1 MTFYDCLSD
10 RTIDCSPET
19 LSEMCQQIN
28 KYLLS
33 IGQVT
38 INNVYSLLGIPPI
51 ASGDSIGWELSDF
64 GIGFDRISVTI
75 RNPDPRQFIGRI
87 YFDPEPHRLLPWG
100 NVSLPRRNGKTLCA
114 EAIKHIFAEY
124 GLKNRKENNMTSK
137 SDIPCILIGKKGD
150 PRGVHTVELK
160 IKKVIFNNPATI
172 VFWSDDTKTV
182 VKAGPNDAFDPE
194 KGLAMAISKKVLGN
208 NYKAY
213 GRFKKWLPKEYK
225 EPKLSDGGL
234 EGPTKAFDNL
244 KKTAKEAFEIATS

>member
-38 INNVYSLLGIPPI
+38 INNVYSLLGIPTI

-100 NVSLPRRNGKTLCA
+100 NVSLPRRSGKTLCA

-124 GLKNRKENNMTSK
+124 GLENRKENNMGPERKHDSY
-137 SDIPCILIGKKGD
+137 ILACVNDTVSGYS
-150 PRGVHTVELK
+150 HVELK
-160 IKKVIFNNPATI
+160 IKKVIFNIPATI
-172 VFWSDDTKTV
+172 VFWSDGTKTV

-194 KGLAMAISKKVLGN
+194 KGLAMAISKKMLGN
-208 NYKAY
+208 NYTAY
-213 GRFKKWLPKEYK
+213 GRFKKWLPKEYNNAASEK
-225 EPKLSDGGL
+225 
-234 EGPTKAFDNL
+234 
-244 KKTAKEAFEIATS
+244 